1 MFTRER
7 PERAI
12 RASSER
18 PRTTATALR
27 NSFPSLLLVCL
38 AAGLVSGF
46 FIAFYFTKHYIEP
59 IGWDTARYLDQTNLV
74 AKFGLHGVSTLA
86 LPRPSQVLTS
96 RIGFPATVL
105 TLSKLLHGS
114 TFEAAAIVPIIG
126 IAATALAAGAFVS
139 SSLRRSAW
147 VAVTVALVVGLSTAL
162 VRLIAG
168 TYVDNILAAAVF
180 AAALVPLVTAV
191 TEGRGFVA
199 AIALL
204 AVGGL
209 IHSAFFAFIAIV
221 LAFVA
226 VLYLPTSLRAW
237 RRHDTGLLATPSAR
251 MGIVLGG
258 SIVGAGAGIYGLLRT
273 SPAQPELTRG
283 EFTNK
288 IRQDVPL
295 YRFLYT
301 TWFAVAGVAE
311 MFAVARGRE
320 AGANGN
326 GSDPARDRSR
336 AWFVLVLLLA
346 WGAVAAVGIAGYY
359 AGRALPAHRFLA
371 FLLPFPIFMALGF
384 LGIGRVAGSVAG
396 RVLGAGRSRTAA
408 RTARALGVAVVAVG
422 IAAVALL
429 GYKNLFGTLN
439 GRGIEFLDGSKIQDA
454 TNGQAYLDAVHVPA
468 DAPVVF
474 VIDTNGPDPQEF
486 LPEEAH
492 ILRTVMRAER
502 IQHAYFYLGSPEN
515 YLAGVQTVK
524 PGNPGNFNVASGR
537 FWQVLQPVLPQHPVA
552 LLLRAYNPAF
562 GSFASSHGS
571 GLVPFCPPHALC
583 APDGVL
589 VLNGPKPAGALPVS
603 AFPSVPFGTVKFT
616 LFQVAGLVA
625 VALIGIGWAVALLPV
640 GLRPFEILALSLAF
654 GLAAVVLGALLVDAA
669 GIRLTGAPALLTPV
683 LVAVAG
689 WASGGWRLA
698 WRGPAVLGI

>member
-7 PERAI
+7 PEGAI
-12 RASSER
+12 RAASER

-27 NSFPSLLLVCL
+27 KSIPSLLLVCL

-199 AIALL
+199 AIALF

-283 EFTNK
+283 EFSAK
-288 IRQDVPL
+288 IHQDVPL
-295 YRFLYT
+295 YRFAYT
-301 TWFAVAGVAE
+301 TWFPLAGVAGL
-311 MFAVARGRE
+311 FAAARGRE
-320 AGANGN
+320 EGGKGN
-326 GSDPARDRSR
+326 GSDPARDHSR
-336 AWFVLVLLLA
+336 ARFVVVLLLA

-396 RVLGAGRSRTAA
+396 RVLGVGRSRAA
-408 RTARALGVAVVAVG
+408 ARALGVAVVAVA
-422 IAAVALL
+422 IVAVAVL

-454 TNGQAYLDAVHVPA
+454 TNGQAYLDAVHVPP

-492 ILRTVMRAER
+492 ILRTVMSAER
-502 IQHAYFYLGSPEN
+502 IRHAYFYLGSPEN

-524 PGNPGNFNVASGR
+524 PGNAGNFNVASLR
-537 FWQVLQPVLPQHPVA
+537 FWNVLQAVLPQHPVA
-552 LLLRAYNPAF
+552 LLLADYNPAYAT
-562 GSFASSHGS
+562 FAAAHPGDRVAFNVLSLGGPRPTEPVAS
-571 GLVPFCPPHALC
+571 PP
-583 APDGVL
+583 
-589 VLNGPKPAGALPVS
+589 
-603 AFPSVPFGTVKFT
+603 FPSVPRSRITFT
-616 LFQVAGLVA
+616 LLQIAGLVA
-625 VALIGIGWAVALLPV
+625 VTLIGIGWAVALLPV

-698 WRGPAVLGI
+698 RRGPAVVGI